1 MRFFAPRAM
10 EVLDLLLTFQFNSR
24 LESFI
29 AKFKTA
35 DLSSTG
41 HQRGVR
47 SLLCPL
53 LVESFDPFDQSKYD
67 STTLVHAGLILM
79 NLFKLCNIFPLLYPS
94 SPLPSLRSYP
104 LPPLRSQPLNSS
116 CSVWGALPVRFGA
129 EPKPKSNLV
138 RVVTVIL
145 MIFLGINR
153 TSSIGQHI
161 LPHGLHKIG

>member
-1 MRFFAPRAM
+1 MAVYRAM

-53 LVESFDPFDQSKYD
+53 LVDTFDPFDQSK
-67 STTLVHAGLILM
+67 
-79 NLFKLCNIFPLLYPS
+79 
-94 SPLPSLRSYP
+94 
-104 LPPLRSQPLNSS
+104 
-116 CSVWGALPVRFGA
+116 
-129 EPKPKSNLV
+129 
-138 RVVTVIL
+138 
-145 MIFLGINR
+145 
-153 TSSIGQHI
+153 
-161 LPHGLHKIG
+161 

>member
-1 MRFFAPRAM
+1 M

-53 LVESFDPFDQSKYD
+53 LVETFDPFDQSKYATTRFVHCKKYPYIHGYFAASFSYFNGTGSVYVRIRK
-67 STTLVHAGLILM
+67 ST
-79 NLFKLCNIFPLLYPS
+79 
-94 SPLPSLRSYP
+94 
-104 LPPLRSQPLNSS
+104 
-116 CSVWGALPVRFGA
+116 
-129 EPKPKSNLV
+129 E
-138 RVVTVIL
+138 
-145 MIFLGINR
+145 
-153 TSSIGQHI
+153 
-161 LPHGLHKIG
+161 